1 MADDLTR
8 WLEQAGLGEHAATF
22 VSQRIDRD
30 MLGDLSEQDLRE
42 LGLSL
47 GDRKRLTKALAAM
60 TQGPS
65 PVLKGEAE
73 GAGPSPAP
81 APTVVEGER
90 RQLTVMFIDLID
102 SSPLAERFDPEEM
115 RQVLHVFHQA
125 CVSAIEAHEGHIAQ
139 YSGDGLLVYFGYP
152 QAHEDDAVR
161 AVLAGLAVIS
171 NLRHANDR
179 LEAENHL
186 RLRVRIGVETGLV
199 VAGEV
204 GAGASRDRQAIVG
217 EAPIVAARLQALA
230 PPDAVVVGPVTE
242 RLLQGAFWLENL
254 GRREL
259 KGVSDPIEVYRVL
272 SRTDAVDSFEVRAR
286 RGLTPLIG
294 RMAELD
300 MLRQRWKQSCDG
312 EMRGVLL
319 SGEPGIGKSRLL
331 RALRDSIDDDEH
343 EAIAFHCSS
352 YHSSSPFW
360 PVLQHLQRT
369 AGLDPRAPA
378 DTDVE
383 RLGAA
388 LAEFGVDTAEAALV
402 LSNLLGMPTAGRFP
416 ATDTSSPSFKR
427 RTLNVLLGLVES
439 MARRRPVLLIVEDAH
454 WIDPSTLEFVRLLLE
469 RLVAAPLLVLVAA
482 RPEFRPGWT
491 YPHMVQVNLDRLSRR
506 DRFEMIERL
515 TDGKALPSFVLDQIV
530 AKTDGV
536 PLFVEEL
543 TKAVLQSGLLR
554 DAGAHYELSGTP
566 QAIAVPDTLQGS
578 LLSRLDRLEPSVK
591 EIAQI
596 AATIGREFDQG
607 LLSLIVSRPEPELT
621 QALERL
627 IAAEIILPAPGSV
640 LEGGGYRF
648 RHALIQDIAYGSLLL
663 ASRRRCHGLI
673 AAALERHYP
682 DIAERQPE
690 LVAQNFTASDM
701 PDRAI
706 GYWRCAGERALARAA
721 YEEAKADAKDG
732 LRVAES
738 LAFSD
743 HDRAM
748 HTLPLLLILGHAEFR
763 MGNRQAIGTFRQA
776 AQIARTEALSS
787 QLVRAAL
794 GFAEAELYI
803 GGSGEGAVLLLDE
816 ALAAIGAGETAERC
830 RLLSRLA
837 SSLHTTSSFERAGE
851 IARQAV
857 ALARRLGDGPGLVDA
872 LTCELMRVGARPLP
886 MAEFP
891 ERQRV
896 LEELGQMSERVGDEG
911 QVGVVC
917 ARSLACYLEIGD
929 FQRFESTL
937 ERYQQ
942 LVAIGR
948 ETVMTWVASG
958 AQAMRAILLGD
969 FALAERKAEES
980 LQLAE
985 SVDAS
990 FPTGVYGMQMFT
1002 IRREQ
1007 GRLAEVAPL
1016 IKRFVDEHPEGAAWR
1031 PGLMLIASDLGFE
1044 AQALRTLE
1052 RMAESDFFVPVDG
1065 KRLVTWT
1072 YLAEVAARLREAEHA
1087 QRIYALLLPFRD
1099 QAVTVPAFTLC
1110 CGSAARYL
1118 GLLADALGDW
1128 SAAEEH
1134 FEYAL
1139 QMNERMG
1146 AAPWLAHCQHEFAVM
1161 LAARNR
1167 KGDQARAAE
1176 LLARAAAAA
1185 KASKMFALV
1194 ERIGGGGNRSRP
1206 RH

>member
-1 MADDLTR
+1 MADELTR
-8 WLEQAGLGEHAATF
+8 WLEQAGLGEHAAAF
-22 VSQRIDRD
+22 ASQRIDWD

-60 TQGPS
+60 TQAPIA
-65 PVLKGEAE
+65 VREAI
-73 GAGPSPAP
+73 AS
-81 APTVVEGER
+81 TVEAER

-115 RQVLHVFHQA
+115 RQVLGVFHQA
-125 CVSAIEAHEGHIAQ
+125 CVSAIEAYEGHIAQ
-139 YSGDGLLVYFGYP
+139 YSGDGMLVYFGYP
-152 QAHEDDAVR
+152 RAHEDDAVR

-171 NLRHANDR
+171 NLRHANVR
-179 LEAENHL
+179 LEADRKV
-186 RLRVRIGVETGLV
+186 RLRMRIGVETGLV

-230 PPDAVVVGPVTE
+230 PPDTVVVGPVTE
-242 RLLQGAFWLENL
+242 RLIQGSFWLEGL

-272 SRTDAVDSFEVRAR
+272 SRTDAVDNFEVRAR

-300 MLRQRWKQSCDG
+300 MLVQRWKQSCEG

-319 SGEPGIGKSRLL
+319 TGEAGIGKSRML
-331 RALRDSIDDDEH
+331 RAFRDSISGDEH
-343 EAIAFHCSS
+343 EVIALHCSS

-360 PVLQHLQRT
+360 PVLQRLQQ
-369 AGLDPRAPA
+369 ASGLDPNVPA
-378 DTDVE
+378 NFDAERVE
-383 RLGAA
+383 AA
-388 LAEFGVDTAEAALV
+388 LAAFGVDTPEAALV
-402 LSNLLGMPTAGRFP
+402 LSNLFGMQTGGRFP
-416 ATDTSSPSFKR
+416 AIDSSSLSFKR

-439 MARRRPVLLIVEDAH
+439 VTRCRPVLLIVEDAH
-454 WIDPSTLEFVRLLLE
+454 WIDPSTLELVRLLLE
-469 RLVAAPLLVLVAA
+469 RLAAAPLMVMLAA

-491 YPHMVQVNLDRLSRR
+491 FPHLVQVNLDRLSRR

-515 TDGKALPSFVLDQIV
+515 TDGRALPSSVRDQIV

-543 TKAVLQSGLLR
+543 TKAVLQGGLLR
-554 DAGAHYELSGTP
+554 DAGSRYELRGPP
-566 QAIAVPDTLQGS
+566 QAIAIPDTLQGS
-578 LLSRLDRLEPSVK
+578 LLSRLDRLEPRVK
-591 EIAQI
+591 DIAQI

-607 LLSLIVSRPEPELT
+607 LLSLIASRPESELA
-621 QALERL
+621 QALDRL
-627 IAAEIILPAPGSV
+627 IAAEIILPAPGSA
-640 LEGGGYRF
+640 LEDGGYRF
-648 RHALIQDIAYGSLLL
+648 RHALIQEIAYESLLL
-663 ASRRRCHGLI
+663 ASRRHYHGLI
-673 AAALERHYP
+673 AEALERHYP
-682 DIAERQPE
+682 DIAQRQPE
-690 LVAQNFTASDM
+690 LVAQNLAASDR

-706 GYWRCAGERALARAA
+706 GYWQRAGERALERAA
-721 YEEAKADAKDG
+721 YEEAIADAQAG
-732 LRVAES
+732 FRLAES
-738 LAFSD
+738 LVFSD
-743 HDRAM
+743 HDCAK
-748 HTLPLLLILGHAEFR
+748 HTLPLLLILGGAEFR

-776 AQIARTEALSS
+776 AQIARAEALSS
-787 QLVRAAL
+787 QLVQAAL
-794 GFAEAELYI
+794 GFAEAELYLD
-803 GGSGEGAVLLLDE
+803 GSGEAAVGLLDE
-816 ALAAIGAGETAERC
+816 ALAAISAGETVERC

-837 SSLHTTSSFERAGE
+837 SSLHTTSSFERANE

-872 LTCELMRVGARPLP
+872 LTCELMDIGARPLP
-886 MAEFP
+886 VAEFP

-896 LEELGQMSERVGDEG
+896 LEELSQMAEGLGDER

-929 FQRFESTL
+929 FQRFDSTL
-937 ERYQQ
+937 DRCQQ
-942 LVAIGR
+942 LAAIGR

-958 AQAMRAILLGD
+958 AQAMRAILVGD
-969 FALAERKAEES
+969 FVLAERKAEES
-980 LQLAE
+980 LRLAE
-985 SVDAS
+985 SVDATFS
-990 FPTGVYGMQMFT
+990 TGVYGMQMFT

-1016 IKRFVDEHPEGAAWR
+1016 IKRFVEEHPEDAAWR

-1052 RMAESDFFVPVDG
+1052 RMAESDFSVPVDG

-1087 QRIYALLLPFRD
+1087 QRIYARLLPFRD

-1110 CGSAARYL
+1110 CGSTARYL

-1146 AAPWLAHCQHEFAVM
+1146 AAPWLAHSQHEFAVM

-1176 LLARAAAAA
+1176 LLARAATAA
-1185 KASKMFALV
+1185 KASNMFALV
-1194 ERIGGGGNRSRP
+1194 ERIGGGANRSRP